1 MLGSYRLLILIK
13 LILFPLFDLMR
24 VVSGT
29 FRRSSTENDYQSN
42 QTTVVNSLVLVVS
55 VSVNDYF
62 AVINC
67 STPERVP
74 HHKLDWYFQSRDA
87 SRPPR
92 VIWQRGRSN
101 IHRYIAYSPDQ
112 FRHFLQIKPVHYNDS
127 GTYMCLDQ
135 TSGFYAGVDLFIR
148 KLNQYLLSSIHKY
161 PISMIDDNH
170 NSAKRI
176 LSLPI
181 TSFMCLAL
189 LVFFSERYSTS
200 VSQVT

>member
-1 MLGSYRLLILIK
+1 MLGPYRLLILIK
-13 LILFPLFDLMR
+13 LILFPLFNLMR

-29 FRRSSTENDYQSN
+29 FRRSSTESSDQSN
-42 QTTVVNSLVLVVS
+42 QTTAVNPLVLVVS

-112 FRHFLQIKPVHYNDS
+112 YRHFLQIKPVNYNDS

-135 TSGFYAGVDLFIR
+135 TSGFYAGVDLFI
-148 KLNQYLLSSIHKY
+148 H
-161 PISMIDDNH
+161 DNH

-181 TSFMCLAL
+181 TSFICLAL
-189 LVFFSERYSTS
+189 LVFFFERYSTS

>member
-1 MLGSYRLLILIK
+1 MLGSYRLLLLIK
-13 LILFPLFDLMR
+13 LILFELLGLKCIEDD
-24 VVSGT
+24 S
-29 FRRSSTENDYQSN
+29 FRRYRRLRSSISSN
-42 QTTVVNSLVLVVS
+42 NHNSSVSPLIFIVS

-74 HHKLDWYFQSRDA
+74 HHKLDWYFQTRTS

-112 FRHFLQIKPVHYNDS
+112 IRHFLQIKPIHYNDS

-135 TSGFYAGVDLFIR
+135 TTGFYTGIDLIVQDSRNCAQNIIGLQMTTFICF
-148 KLNQYLLSSIHKY
+148 
-161 PISMIDDNH
+161 
-170 NSAKRI
+170 I
-176 LSLPI
+176 LFSLVLP
-181 TSFMCLAL
+181 
-189 LVFFSERYSTS
+189 RYSAS
-200 VSQVT
+200 ESQVK